1 MVTALEGM
9 SIGAMAGL
17 AGVGIETV
25 RFYQRKGL
33 LREPTRR
40 RGEIRR
46 YSSNDVARVKFIK
59 AAQQLGFTL
68 GDVAELLT
76 LEDGRHCDEARA
88 MAELRLQD
96 VRRKLHDL
104 RQMESALQAMVERC
118 CATEQRMACP
128 LIVALQDDARRAN

>member
-1 MVTALEGM
+1 MTALEGM

-17 AGVGIETV
+17 AGVGVETV

-33 LREPTRR
+33 LRQPTRE

-59 AAQQLGFTL
+59 AAQHLGFTL
-68 GDVAELLT
+68 GDIAQLLT

-104 RQMESALQAMVERC
+104 RQMESALQTMVERC

-128 LIVALQDDARRAN
+128 LIVALQDGARADN

>member
-1 MVTALEGM
+1 MVTALESI
-9 SIGAMAGL
+9 SIGAMAEA
-17 AGVGIETV
+17 AGVGVETV

-33 LREPTRR
+33 LREPRR
-40 RGEIRR
+40 GRGEIRR
-46 YSSNDVARVKFIK
+46 YSSEDVARLKFIK
-59 AAQQLGFTL
+59 AAQHLGFTL

-76 LEDGRHCDEARA
+76 LEDGRHCKKARA

-104 RQMESALQAMVERC
+104 RQMESALQEMVERC
-118 CATEQRMACP
+118 CATEERMACP

>member
-1 MVTALEGM
+1 MTALEGM

-17 AGVGIETV
+17 AGVGVETI

-33 LREPTRR
+33 LRQPTRE

-59 AAQQLGFTL
+59 AAQHLGFTL
-68 GDVAELLT
+68 GDIAQLLT
-76 LEDGRHCDEARA
+76 LEDGRHCDEARV

-104 RQMESALQAMVERC
+104 RQMESALQTMVERC

-128 LIVALQDDARRAN
+128 LIVALQDGARGDN